1 MDSKYLQ
8 ILEFPKI
15 LDRVA
20 KHTSFSAGRELVL
33 NLQPSSDIEEVRRR
47 QRETSEAR
55 RFLDLKASVALGG
68 ARDLRPLVK
77 KAEIAAT
84 LTPAELLDIR
94 ATLVAARALRRSILR
109 SKAQFPLLAERA
121 RNIEGC
127 PELVAEIAR
136 CINDR
141 GEVVDGASPDLGR
154 IRQELKL
161 VHDRLLSKLERIISS
176 PANSHFLQEALITQR
191 DGRYVIPLKADFKGR
206 IPGIIHDTSASG
218 LTLFIE
224 PLSTVELNNRWRE
237 LQLEERREVGRILKR
252 LTAQVAE
259 DGEAIRQTVEAL
271 AELDLAFAKARYSEE
286 IRGVEPKLVPFRK
299 QPTSNQLPAS
309 SFQQPAP
316 SIRLI
321 NARHPLLPDDEV
333 VPINVHIGGDFFILV
348 ITGPNTGGKT
358 VSLKTVG
365 LLALM
370 AQSGL
375 HIPADEGS
383 TLSVFSGIYADIGE
397 EQSIEQSLSTF
408 SSHMTNI
415 VNILKE
421 ADEESLVLLD
431 ELGAG
436 TDPAEGSALARAI
449 LDYLR
454 RRHITTFVATHYP
467 ELKVYAHVTPGVQN
481 ACVEF
486 DLETLAP
493 TFKLSI
499 GLPGQSNALAIAT
512 RLGLSPEVVEEARAW
527 LSSTDLEVESFL
539 TDIKRAREEAMA
551 ANEAA
556 QAAQREAEEKAKEFQ
571 ERLREIEAERR
582 EILNQA
588 RQEAQLELERVREEL
603 RRLRAQL
610 EIAPLAKEQL
620 AQATE
625 EVEALKAEVE
635 PLPQPPPVGIE
646 ELQIGDVVWVRS
658 LQRQGAV
665 IELLGDEVEVRIGN
679 LRARVPLADLELR
692 EKGQKEGAPE
702 GGYTV
707 SLARHPAPGPELNIR
722 GWRAEDALSRLDRYL
737 NEAYLAG
744 LPKVRIIHG
753 KGTGVLRKLVRG
765 ELSKHPLV
773 ASYRPGDHHEGGEG
787 VTVATLISR

>member
-1 MDSKYLQ
+1 MTKMDPKYLQ

-15 LDRVA
+15 LDKVA
-20 KHTSFSAGRELVL
+20 KHTSFSAGRELAL
-33 NLQPSSDIEEVRRR
+33 NLAPSSDIEEVKRR

-55 RFLDLKASVALGG
+55 AFLDLKASVALGG
-68 ARDLRPLVK
+68 ACDLHPLVK

-94 ATLVAARALRRSILR
+94 ATLVAARALRGSILR
-109 SKAQFPLLAERA
+109 SRTQFPLLAEKA
-121 RNIEGC
+121 QNIEGC
-127 PELVAEIAR
+127 SELVAEVAR

-141 GEVVDGASPDLGR
+141 AEVVDGASPDLGH

-161 VHDRLLSKLERIISS
+161 VHDRLLSKLERMISS
-176 PANSHFLQEALITQR
+176 PATSHFLQEALITQR

-206 IPGIIHDTSASG
+206 IPGVVHDTSASG

-237 LQLEERREVGRILKR
+237 LQLEEKREMERILKH

-259 DGEAIRQTVEAL
+259 DGEAMRQTVEAL
-271 AELDLAFAKARYSEE
+271 AELDLAFAKAKYSEE
-286 IRGVEPKLVPFRK
+286 IAGVEPQLVPFRK
-299 QPTSNQLPAS
+299 QEAGGKHPV
-309 SFQQPAP
+309 F
-316 SIRLI
+316 SIQLI
-321 NARHPLLPDDEV
+321 NARHPLLPADEV
-333 VPINVHIGGDFFILV
+333 VPINVHIGGNFFILV

-370 AQSGL
+370 AEAGL
-375 HIPADEGS
+375 HVPANEGS
-383 TLSVFSGIYADIGE
+383 TLSVFSGAYADIGE

-421 ADEESLVLLD
+421 ADGESLVLLD

-499 GLPGQSNALAIAT
+499 GLPGQSNALAIAK
-512 RLGLSPEVVEEARAW
+512 RLGLSPEVVEEARTW

-539 TDIKRAREEAMA
+539 TDIKWAREEAMA
-551 ANEAA
+551 AKEAA
-556 QAAQREAEEKAKEFQ
+556 QAAQREAEERAKELQ
-571 ERLREIEAERR
+571 ERLRAIEAERR
-582 EILNQA
+582 EIINQA
-588 RQEAQLELERVREEL
+588 RQEAQLELGQVREEL
-603 RRLRAQL
+603 RRIRARL
-610 EIAPLAKEQL
+610 EIAPLAKEPL

-625 EVEALKAEVE
+625 EVEALRSEVE
-635 PLPQPPPVGIE
+635 PLPEPSPVAMEDLGV
-646 ELQIGDVVWVRS
+646 GAVVWVKG
-658 LQRQGAV
+658 LQRQGEV
-665 IELLGDEVEVRIGN
+665 IELFDDEVEVRIGS
-679 LRARVPLADLELR
+679 LRARVPLADLELQARR
-692 EKGQKEGAPE
+692 EEEPAY
-702 GGYTV
+702 GYTV
-707 SLARHPAPGPELNIR
+707 SLGHRPPPSPELSIR
-722 GWRAEDALSRLDRYL
+722 GWRAEDVLPALDKYL
-737 NEAYLAG
+737 NEAFLAG
-744 LPKVRIIHG
+744 LPSVKIIHG
-753 KGTGVLRKLVRG
+753 KGTGVLSKLVRE
-765 ELSKHPLV
+765 ELSRHPLV
-773 ASYRPGDHHEGGEG
+773 ASYRAGEEREGGDG
-787 VTVATLISR
+787 VTVVNLEAR